1 MRDKI
6 SEDRVLKLHP
16 RIRTEVK
23 ELIEKAETQFP
34 PKIAI
39 RIVQGYRTIQEQ
51 NDLYAIGRTK
61 PGKKVTNAKGGSS
74 FHNYGL
80 AIDFALMYDK
90 DGNGTWETLSWD
102 TRADFDN
109 DKSIDWLE
117 VVKIFEAA
125 GYQWGGKFST
135 ITDMPHLQKTFGFK
149 WQELLARHEVGQE
162 KDGYIIV

>member
-23 ELIEKAETQFP
+23 ELIEKAEMQFP

-39 RIVQGYRTIQEQ
+39 RIVQGYRSIQEQ

-61 PGKKVTNAKGGSS
+61 QGKKVTNAKGGSS

-80 AIDFALMYDK
+80 AIDFALLYDK

-102 TRADFDN
+102 QVKDLDG
-109 DKSIDWLE
+109 DKIPDWKE

-125 GYQWGGKFST
+125 GYEWGGRWAT
-135 ITDMPHLQKTFGFK
+135 IVDAPHLQKTFGFK
-149 WQELLARHEVGQE
+149 WQDLLARHEVGQE
-162 KDGYIIV
+162 KSGYVII